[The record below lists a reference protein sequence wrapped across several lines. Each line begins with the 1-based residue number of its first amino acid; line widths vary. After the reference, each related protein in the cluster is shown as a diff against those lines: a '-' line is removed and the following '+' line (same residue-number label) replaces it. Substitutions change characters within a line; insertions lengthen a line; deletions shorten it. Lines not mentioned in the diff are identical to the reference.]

1 MFLHGRHLGI
11 GNGPHVGLWHLSQE
25 KASNISAVK
34 WFITEHIYEGRT
46 WYAIQSVSSKL
57 YLDGR
62 NSDYIGTKMLW
73 LVNRNP
79 EGDRHLMWDL
89 Q

>member
-1 MFLHGRHLGI
+1 MFLHGRQLGI

-46 WYAIQSVSSKL
+46 CYAIQSFSSRL

-62 NSDYIGTKMLW
+62 DSFNVGALMLY
-73 LVNRNP
+73 LTGRNP
-79 EGDRHLMWDL
+79 EGDKYLMWDL